1 MQQTKEVTQQITTT
15 TGRNRNDTRREGNH
29 RQRGAVDIS
38 KATQGRSSATVT
50 GENTKIQPNGQLWI
64 VSAGNVARWG
74 PWKKQCF
81 SKAVREVNQ
90 RKEGEESFRLGAAS
104 KPKQSSTERWTE
116 QIHIGYT
123 PVRFRKDTG
132 ADGTLP

>member
-1 MQQTKEVTQQITTT
+1 MIHEERETT
-15 TGRNRNDTRREGNH
+15 D
-29 RQRGAVDIS
+29 RGERW
-38 KATQGRSSATVT
+38 TSARPPRGDQVPPLR

-123 PVRFRKDTG
+123 PVRFGKDTG